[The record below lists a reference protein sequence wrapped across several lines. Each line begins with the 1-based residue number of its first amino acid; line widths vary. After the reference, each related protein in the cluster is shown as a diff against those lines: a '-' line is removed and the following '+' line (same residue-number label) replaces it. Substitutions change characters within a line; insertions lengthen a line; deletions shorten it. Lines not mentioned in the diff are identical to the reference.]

1 MSTDEMRKAS
11 FPDTVDLAKSAILEN
26 VRIGIV
32 CSNYYKEIS
41 DTLYASAKHTL
52 LHHYNVGHDAVYV
65 SGAWEIPPVAKVMAQ
80 SGCFQGI
87 VTLGCVIRG
96 ETSHFDIL
104 CEQCASALMQ
114 ISVEHSI
121 PIGFGVLTVENY
133 EQALHRSGSRGYV
146 TSKGTEA
153 VLGVMSAI
161 NAIDKIRHN
170 RFTQR

>member
-1 MSTDEMRKAS
+1 MSTDEGDKAD
-11 FPDTVDLAKSAILEN
+11 FLDTVDLGKSVYLANL
-26 VRIGIV
+26 RIGIV
-32 CSNYYKEIS
+32 CSNYYKDIS
-41 DTLYASAKHTL
+41 NTLYASAKHTL
-52 LHHYNVGHDAVYV
+52 LHHFNVKHDVVYV

-80 SGCFQGI
+80 SGRFEGI

-114 ISVEHSI
+114 TSLDYSI

-170 RFTQR
+170 RFNQP